1 MVVVT
6 FKLYSKYRNRLEV
19 KQSLHGI
26 AAKVKKLDGCNGTE
40 VYQDMED
47 DNIFFMVEKWHK
59 QRHLDDHMKTSL
71 FSALLGIR
79 GLLTKEPDIM
89 FMNED

>member
-1 MVVVT
+1 MVVAT
-6 FKLYSKYRNRLEV
+6 FKLHCKPENRLEV

-26 AAKVKKLDGCNGTE
+26 AAKVKKLDGCNNTE
-40 VYQDMED
+40 VYQGMGDN
-47 DNIFFMVEKWHK
+47 NIFFMVEKWHK

-79 GLLTKEPDIM
+79 SLLTKEPKIM
-89 FMNED
+89 FLNEG

>member
-6 FKLYSKYRNRLEV
+6 FKLHGKPGSQLEIR
-19 KQSLHGI
+19 QSLNGI
-26 AAKVKKLDGCNGTE
+26 AGKVKKLDGCNGTD
-40 VYQDMED
+40 VYQDMDD

-71 FSALLGIR
+71 FSALLGIE